1 MNLLIDASRLSKTFT
16 LHQQDSLALP
26 VLDDVSLQV
35 AAGEC
40 VALAGPSGAGKSTL
54 LKALYANYLVQGGS
68 IRIRHRDAWLDMAAA
83 LPHEIADVRRH
94 TLGYVSQFLR
104 AIPRVAALDIVA
116 EPLCEW
122 GMDADAA
129 RREAG
134 AWLARLNIRN
144 GCGGAAGHF
153 SGGEQQ
159 RVNIARGMIAPRP
172 ILLLDEPTAS
182 LDAANRAVVIEL
194 MREALARR
202 GAGGH
207 FPRRAHPRRRRR
219 PRVRST
225 AGKQTGTPSMKRIL
239 NNARLILA
247 DGVVK
252 RGALE
257 IDNGVIA
264 AIHAQALSAPPP
276 HSEDLDG
283 DDLLPGLVEVH
294 TDNLEKHLMPRNG
307 VLWPTLPAVVTHDAQ
322 CVAAGITTVLDA
334 LSVGDLEGDSV
345 RLDTLQSAFDAIDAG
360 MRQRVFRAEHLF
372 HLRCELAYPTLL
384 DALSPCSTTRR
395 CAWCP

>member
-68 IRIRHRDAWLDMAAA
+68 IRIRHRDAWLDMATA
-83 LPHEIADVRRH
+83 LPHEIADIRRH

-122 GMDADAA
+122 GMDPNAA

-134 AWLARLNIRN
+134 AWLARLNIPERLWRLPP
-144 GCGGAAGHF
+144 ATF

-194 MREALARR
+194 MREALAR
-202 GAGGH
+202 GAALVGIFH
-207 FPRRAHPRRRRR
+207 DEPTRDA
-219 PRVRST
+219 V
-225 AGKQTGTPSMKRIL
+225 
-239 NNARLILA
+239 A
-247 DGVVK
+247 D
-252 RGALE
+252 
-257 IDNGVIA
+257 
-264 AIHAQALSAPPP
+264 
-276 HSEDLDG
+276 
-283 DDLLPGLVEVH
+283 
-294 TDNLEKHLMPRNG
+294 
-307 VLWPTLPAVVTHDAQ
+307 
-322 CVAAGITTVLDA
+322 
-334 LSVGDLEGDSV
+334 
-345 RLDTLQSAFDAIDAG
+345 
-360 MRQRVFRAEHLF
+360 RVFEVPLANKPEHQ
-372 HLRCELAYPTLL
+372 A
-384 DALSPCSTTRR
+384 
-395 CAWCP
+395 